1 MGIFILIYSLSII
14 GAGCLARRYPTLIS
28 GYSTMSREKR
38 RLVDIDGLSKML
50 RNMMV
55 GSGVATF
62 ALYQLFYL
70 LGRELMASLMLFVPL
85 CIGCVIIA
93 IKSRKFD
100 HNPPEPYQK
109 WIYIGATALFVLII
123 WSMIYGYLPTQTTIT
138 DREVLLS
145 GRYGVTIPLDQIGSV
160 QLTDHIPTIRIRTN
174 GMSLGGVSK
183 GMFRL
188 DDFGKCRL
196 FLRNYRG
203 PFMIITERSG
213 LRTIINNADTADTR
227 RDYLQ
232 LCKSIDDENR

>member
-1 MGIFILIYSLSII
+1 
-14 GAGCLARRYPTLIS
+14 
-28 GYSTMSREKR
+28 MSREKR

-55 GSGVATF
+55 GIGVATCL
-62 ALYQLFYL
+62 LYMLFSR
-70 LGRELMASLMLFVPL
+70 LGWELMASLMVFVPL
-85 CIGCVIIA
+85 CIGCIIIA

-100 HNPPEPYQK
+100 HNPPEPHHK
-109 WIYIGATALFVLII
+109 WIYIGVAAIFVLIT

-145 GRYGVTIPLDQIGSV
+145 GRYGVAIPLDQIDSV

-174 GMSLGGVSK
+174 GMALGGVSK

-203 PFMIITERSG
+203 PFMIITERGG
-213 LRTIINNADTADTR
+213 LRTIINNADTAATR

-232 LCKSIDDENR
+232 LREAL